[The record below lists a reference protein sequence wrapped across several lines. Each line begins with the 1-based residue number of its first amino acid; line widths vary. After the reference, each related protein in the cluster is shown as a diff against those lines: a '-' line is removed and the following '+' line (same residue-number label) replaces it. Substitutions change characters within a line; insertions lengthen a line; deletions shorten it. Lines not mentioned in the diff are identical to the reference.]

1 MSFRGRRLMEM
12 TVVEVFFDKYEEKF
26 RHSMLKNALR
36 KLSIDQLHN
45 LVTEVI
51 DNVNDI
57 YEVIDEKRRDT
68 K

>member
-1 MSFRGRRLMEM
+1 MEM
-12 TVVEVFFDKYEEKF
+12 TVVEVFFDKYEERF
-26 RHSMLKNALR
+26 RHSMLKNSLR

-57 YEVIDEKRRDT
+57 YEVIDEKRRSAE
-68 K
+68 

>member
-1 MSFRGRRLMEM
+1 MPLRGQRLMEM
-12 TVVEVFFDKYEEKF
+12 TVVEVFFDKYEERF
-26 RHSMLKNALR
+26 RHSMLKNSLR

-57 YEVIDEKRRDT
+57 YEVIDEKRRSAE
-68 K
+68 

>member
-1 MSFRGRRLMEM
+1 MEM
-12 TVVEVFFDKYEEKF
+12 TVVEVFFDKYEERF
-26 RHSMLKNALR
+26 RHSMLKNSLR

-51 DNVNDI
+51 SNIQEI
-57 YEVIDEKRRDT
+57 YDVIEEKRRDT